1 MKKVLVVEDDE
12 SLAELLKIHL
22 TDLSF
27 EVVHTASA
35 QEGQSLGLKGGHDL
49 VVLDLMLPDGDGM
62 EVCRN
67 LRMEKIKTPII
78 MLTAKSEEI
87 DKVLGLETGAD
98 DYITKPFSVR
108 EFIARVKVEHGTFGS
123 WIGFL

>member
-98 DYITKPFSVR
+98 D
-108 EFIARVKVEHGTFGS
+108 
-123 WIGFL
+123 